1 MSPKGTNQE
10 FSLILYCM
18 HVYICVC
25 MKRGEIKG
33 EKTHNSWNGKGKDD
47 FFAWPQGIGNLKIL
61 SMNFYYT
68 EE

>member
-1 MSPKGTNQE
+1 
-10 FSLILYCM
+10 
-18 HVYICVC
+18 